1 MCSNTIKYFI
11 NIRVLKRV
19 GGKWL
24 NNPGVNKQVD
34 GDKFICLDNLINAK
48 NNETC
53 IIYSFGIA
61 KDWSFEDFMDTLG

>member
-1 MCSNTIKYFI
+1 MII
-11 NIRVLKRV
+11 ARVLKRV

-48 NNETC
+48 TNETC

-61 KDWSFEDFMDTLG
+61 KDWSFEDHMDKLGKTYI